1 MHWESM
7 AAVPIAHNP
16 RHRQAENDRQVSLYT
31 LTGLAGA
38 VIWAPLSLVFLP
50 GEIHSNRKKKKKGII
65 SRYCIANRH
74 GTKVSFSLKSM
85 ALGDILVWEIPK
97 CIHLCIIRP

>member
-50 GEIHSNRKKKKKGII
+50 GEIHSNRKKKKK
-65 SRYCIANRH
+65 
-74 GTKVSFSLKSM
+74 VSFHVI
-85 ALGDILVWEIPK
+85 ALRTDTAQ
-97 CIHLCIIRP
+97 RFRFR